1 MTFRPVYALAT
12 TLVFAIELYIGLYVH
27 DQLIRP
33 YIGDGLAVILVYLGL
48 RTVTTLTIRTA
59 LLAAVAIA
67 FAIEFGQYFHL
78 IDRLGLRH
86 NRIARL
92 VLGTTFDVG
101 DLVCYVAGAAIM
113 GLIESVRSRGGVF
126 NSPRQDHDGHRG

>member
-1 MTFRPVYALAT
+1 MTFRPVYALT
-12 TLVFAIELYIGLYVH
+12 TALVFFVELYIGLYVH

-33 YIGDGLAVILVYLGL
+33 YIGDSLAVILVYLGL
-48 RTVTTLTIRTA
+48 RTVTSLAIRTA

-86 NRIARL
+86 NLIARL
-92 VLGTTFDVG
+92 LLGTTFDVG
-101 DLVCYVAGAAIM
+101 DLGCYVAGAAVI
-113 GLIESVRSRGGVF
+113 GAIEAIRLQFAAATGSR
-126 NSPRQDHDGHRG
+126 RT

>member
-1 MTFRPVYALAT
+1 MTFRPFYALAT
-12 TLVFAIELYIGLYVH
+12 ILVFFIELYIGLYVH

-33 YIGDGLAVILVYLGL
+33 YIGDSLAVILVYLGL
-48 RTVTTLTIRTA
+48 RTVTRLDIRMA
-59 LLAAVAIA
+59 LVAAVAIA
-67 FAIEFGQYFHL
+67 FVLEFGQYFHL

-101 DLVCYVAGAAIM
+101 DLGCYVAGAVVM
-113 GLIESVRSRGGVF
+113 GVIEGVRLQFGAAR
-126 NSPRQDHDGHRG
+126 RT

>member
-1 MTFRPVYALAT
+1 MTFRPFYALAT
-12 TLVFAIELYIGLYVH
+12 ALAFCVELYIGLYVH

-33 YIGDGLAVILVYLGL
+33 YVGDSLAVILVYLGL
-48 RTVTTLTIRTA
+48 RTVTRLDIRMA
-59 LLAAVAIA
+59 LVAAVAIA
-67 FAIEFGQYFHL
+67 FVLEFGQYFHL

-101 DLVCYVAGAAIM
+101 DLGCYVAGAVVM
-113 GLIESVRSRGGVF
+113 GVIEGLRLQFGAAR
-126 NSPRQDHDGHRG
+126 RT

>member
-1 MTFRPVYALAT
+1 MTFRPTYALAT
-12 TLVFAIELYIGLYVH
+12 ALILAIELYIGLYIH
-27 DQLIRP
+27 DQVIRP
-33 YIGDGLAVILVYLGL
+33 YVGDGLAVVLVYLGL
-48 RTVTTLTIRTA
+48 RAVTTLTIRTA

-86 NRIARL
+86 NRVARL

-101 DLVCYVAGAAIM
+101 DLVCYVAGAAVT
-113 GLIESVRSRGGVF
+113 GLIESVRSRGSVF
-126 NSPRQDHDGHRG
+126 SSPRRDHGGHRE